1 MISSWISERV
11 KEVSSHQGVIVAV
24 AAALVLFAGLSLTN
38 VVLYGA
44 LVWGIWSMLK
54 KD

>member
-1 MISSWISERV
+1 MSNYIADRIREG
-11 KEVSSHQGVIVAV
+11 SSHQGIIVA
-24 AAALVLFAGLSLTN
+24 AGAALVLFGGLSLTK
-38 VVLYGA
+38 VFLYGA